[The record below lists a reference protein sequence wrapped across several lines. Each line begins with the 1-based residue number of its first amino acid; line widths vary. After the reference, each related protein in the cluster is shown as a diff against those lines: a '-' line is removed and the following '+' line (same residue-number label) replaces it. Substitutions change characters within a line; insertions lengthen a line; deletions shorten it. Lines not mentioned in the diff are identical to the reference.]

1 MGITMTAEAT
11 TLETTVPMADGST
24 PAISNVKFTPSAA
37 DTYYA
42 YVYTTTKY
50 VAPTYVNQSAG
61 AYDSSK
67 TYYMKTANN
76 VYYAVTVANAA
87 AFNEHKDQLYIIDS
101 TAPGTPGKY
110 DVKVIKVQ

>member
-1 MGITMTAEAT
+1 MEAETA
-11 TLETTVPMADGST
+11 TLGTSISLADGST
-24 PAISNVKFTPSAA
+24 PAISNVKFTPATA
-37 DTYYA
+37 GTYV

-61 AYDSSK
+61 TYDSSK
-67 TYYMKTANN
+67 TYYMKTVNN
-76 VYYAVTVANAA
+76 VYYAVTVASAT
-87 AFNEHKDQLYIIDS
+87 AFDEHKAQLYVIDS